1 VAGRVAAA
9 RRSARRGGQ
18 QRCECHGSE
27 ATLHIHEYAL
37 GVTSGSVGGRSS
49 APPDTV
55 RGSCEECGVIIDYLL
70 SKDGL
75 RLDLVDV
82 TLAGVRLS
90 RRRSGFVAQSATEIS
105 GTLRVTLAD
114 LSAAIARPEVIDQ
127 LLLGVPGIAR
137 PELSFVNGDNGGVRI
152 VGSVEA
158 LGRRIPITAS
168 THVRVGADRFIVSPV
183 RLEGLPLIGALPIQ
197 LPDLEIP
204 ANLPLGLQFT
214 SVTTEPGYLLLTFS
228 GTDVRFQTVDDGGP
242 DAEPAT

>member
-1 VAGRVAAA
+1 M
-9 RRSARRGGQ
+9 
-18 QRCECHGSE
+18 
-27 ATLHIHEYAL
+27 
-37 GVTSGSVGGRSS
+37 
-49 APPDTV
+49 
-55 RGSCEECGVIIDYLL
+55 IIDYLL

-75 RLDLVDV
+75 RLDEVDV
-82 TLAGVRLS
+82 TLAGVRLG
-90 RRRSGFVAQSATEIS
+90 RGPGGFVAQSASEITGS
-105 GTLRVTLAD
+105 LRVTLAD

-137 PELSFVNGDNGGVRI
+137 PELTFVNGSNGGIRI

-168 THVRVGADRFIVSPV
+168 THVRVSADRFIVSPV
-183 RLEGLPLIGALPIQ
+183 RLAGLPLIGSLPIQ

-204 ANLPLGLQFT
+204 ANLPLGLRFT

-228 GTDVRFQTVDDGGP
+228 GQDVRFQPAEAEP

>member
-1 VAGRVAAA
+1 
-9 RRSARRGGQ
+9 
-18 QRCECHGSE
+18 
-27 ATLHIHEYAL
+27 
-37 GVTSGSVGGRSS
+37 
-49 APPDTV
+49 
-55 RGSCEECGVIIDYLL
+55 VIIDYLL

-75 RLDLVDV
+75 RLDAVDV
-82 TLAGVRLS
+82 TLAGVRLG
-90 RRRSGFVAQSATEIS
+90 RGRGGFVAQSAAEIT

-114 LSAAIARPEVIDQ
+114 LSAAIARPEVVDQ

-137 PELSFVNGDNGGVRI
+137 PELTFVNGENGGVRI

-158 LGRRIPITAS
+158 LGRRVPITAS
-168 THVRVGADRFIVSPV
+168 TSVRVGADRFIVSPV

-204 ANLPLGLQFT
+204 ANLPLGLRFT

-228 GTDVRFQTVDDGGP
+228 GTDVLFQPGEAEP